1 MFPAARPD
9 RIRIPMPYDS
19 PLSERELASL
29 EALAREATPGP
40 WEAQTVLDFQT
51 GDATLA
57 VTHSPHGSDDLVFV
71 VEREAEV
78 SPGDQRYI
86 AALHPDATLR
96 LLGEVRRLRGFEEQI
111 DSMRSVLRH
120 LDAFLEQRGL
130 AQQARRF
137 IELRSQSEHLHP
149 APSPAP
155 TLPLT
160 GVSQA

>member
-1 MFPAARPD
+1 
-9 RIRIPMPYDS
+9 MPNDS
-19 PLSERELASL
+19 PLSERELAAL
-29 EALAREATPGP
+29 EALACEATPGP

-57 VTHSPHGSDDLVFV
+57 VTHSPRGSDDDLVFV

-78 SPGDQRYI
+78 SPANQRYI

-137 IELRSQSEHLHP
+137 IELRSQSEHLHTVP
-149 APSPAP
+149 APAP
-155 TLPLT
+155 TLPHT
-160 GVSQA
+160 GVNHA

>member
-1 MFPAARPD
+1 
-9 RIRIPMPYDS
+9 MPNDS
-19 PLSERELASL
+19 PLSERELAAL
-29 EALAREATPGP
+29 EALACEATPGP

-57 VTHSPHGSDDLVFV
+57 VTHSPRDSDDLVFV

-78 SPGDQRYI
+78 SPANQRYI

-149 APSPAP
+149 VPSP
-155 TLPLT
+155 TSGNGSLT
-160 GVSQA
+160 QSHRGN